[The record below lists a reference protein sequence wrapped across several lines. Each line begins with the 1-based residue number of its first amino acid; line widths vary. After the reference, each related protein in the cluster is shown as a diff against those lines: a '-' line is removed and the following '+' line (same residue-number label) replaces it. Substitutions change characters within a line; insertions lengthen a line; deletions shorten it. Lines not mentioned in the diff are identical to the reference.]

1 MKRVAATLLMMS
13 QFACAGGENRLK
25 NPGFEPGMEHWQKS
39 GALLALVKIED
50 GQKILHYQCDGP
62 VGRPGF
68 SQVLVFKDTAGQ
80 LYFGGPVGI
89 YTGRQG
95 MARGCALSENSYGD
109 SGDIVC
115 DAAAWSRKFR
125 FPESLVCEIGLGRE
139 NFGGYRLNKLK
150 SNNEIV
156 QSLL

>member
-25 NPGFEPGMEHWQKS
+25 NPALSRVWNTGRSLEHCWLRSKS
-39 GALLALVKIED
+39 RMGR
-50 GQKILHYQCDGP
+50 KILHYQCDGP
-62 VGRPGF
+62 VGWPGF
-68 SQVLVFKDTAGQ
+68 SQLLVFKDTAGQ

-89 YTGRQG
+89 YSGRQG
-95 MARGCALSENSYGD
+95 MARGRALSENSFRD

-125 FPESLVCEIGLGRE
+125 FPESLVCGIGLGRR
-139 NFGGYRLNKLK
+139 FGRISLK
-150 SNNEIV
+150 
-156 QSLL
+156 